1 MARNPVKDQVAIV
14 GIGSTGFSRTNDR
27 SSLALALD
35 ASTQAIRDAGLTAA
49 DVNGVVAIGE
59 PGAPSPQV
67 LASSLGI
74 TDVTHFSR
82 PAPVA
87 MFSIIDAMNAVF
99 SGACDTALVCAS
111 MLRLPWASR
120 SAANDPFRRSL
131 VAGGGGGAARGGWP
145 ENVAQAAAYAAWA
158 SRYIHEY
165 GASREPFGRI
175 AVNCRS
181 NAVDNPLAAMRSPIT
196 MDDYLAARMIREP
209 LCMLDMDVPV
219 DGADAFL
226 LTTADRAKSLP
237 QPPVLIHAATV
248 GLIDRSDEDQLP
260 GLSRHGQH
268 VVVETLRAKSDL
280 WLDDVDVYYPYD
292 GFTIITLGW
301 LENTGWCGP
310 GEATKFIADNWDA
323 AAARMMIDGRIPV
336 NSHGGSLSEG
346 GTRGTGHVREAVV
359 QLRGQAGSR
368 QVSGAKTALVT
379 PGGFFFNSQGAILR
393 AA

>member
-1 MARNPVKDQVAIV
+1 VARNPIKDQVAIV
-14 GIGSTGFSRTNDR
+14 GVGSTGFSRTNDR
-27 SSLALALD
+27 SALALALD
-35 ASTQAIRDAGLTAA
+35 ASTKAIRDAGLTAA
-49 DVNGVVAIGE
+49 DINGVVTIGE

-99 SGACDTALVCAS
+99 SGSCDAALVCAS

-120 SAANDPFRRSL
+120 SAAKDPFRRSL
-131 VAGGGGGAARGGWP
+131 VAGGGGGGARRGWP
-145 ENVAQAAAYAAWA
+145 ENVTQAAAYAAWA
-158 SRYIHEY
+158 SRYIHDY
-165 GASREPFGRI
+165 NATREPFGRI
-175 AVNCRS
+175 AINCRT
-181 NAVDNPLAAMRSPIT
+181 NAVDNPLAAMRTPIT

-219 DGADAFL
+219 DGADAFV
-226 LTTADRAKSLP
+226 LTTADRARSLA

-268 VVVETLRAKSDL
+268 VVVEALRAKSDL

-310 GEATKFIADNWDA
+310 GEATRFIADNWDDDA
-323 AAARMMIDGRIPV
+323 GRMMIDGRIPV

-346 GTRGTGHVREAVV
+346 GTRGTGHVREAVM
-359 QLRGQAGSR
+359 QLRGQADSR
-368 QVSGAKTALVT
+368 QVAGAKTALVT
-379 PGGFFFNSQGAILR
+379 SGGFFFNSQGVILR